1 MADKKVYSIVIN
13 GVQESV
19 NAIESLNKQLSEL
32 ENRIKT
38 LEKSSVKINAS
49 SSGGG
54 STSSGS
60 KSSLNEEE
68 KLAKQIEQIDAKRV
82 AYSKEIYQNY
92 LAAKDV
98 LSETVNDQKQISA
111 QERLQANNYTNTM
124 AGLKQELKDLKSVMN
139 GTDLNDDSFKQMSQR
154 AGEITEKLKKLE
166 ESYGQFGRNVGNYA
180 NGVVEGLNKYKVQ
193 VGETTR
199 EFNSAREAAKTLTNE
214 LLNLPKGAKG
224 AEELRA
230 ALQQVK
236 SEIQDLGK
244 SSATMDNLLDTMEGF
259 MAVANAG
266 QGIRALFG
274 VDDAEIQKSIKNLV
288 ALQNVLKGIET
299 INKQINTREGIGK
312 WIAPVTTQVDKA
324 TTKLLTFNT
333 ALLGTGKA
341 AKVAATGIK
350 VFSKALKVAFSAGIL
365 IVVDLLVDK
374 LMDLVESLGKVDDAT
389 ERSKKIQEEAGKAYA
404 EASAKVLQYQNRIK
418 NFNGSRKEEKKLVE
432 DLNKD
437 LGSTLGTYKSLAEW
451 KEVLKK
457 KTDAYIQSMIL
468 EAQQQAILNQL
479 IDVYTQKWNA
489 TRHMHDDFSFGEQV
503 QEFFMGAKSV
513 YDDRRKQISE
523 FEQQAKQLEE
533 QLKKNAEALEKFN
546 QKNGI
551 GNYAPQIEKNTDKS
565 KKALE
570 DEQKTLN
577 ELQLRL
583 MKDGLNKK
591 LMQLDEEERQTIN
604 KLKENGRK
612 SADTIQKVERT
623 YAQLRAKE
631 IQEYL
636 KTLEESV
643 RKTARELANIQF
655 TLDLKDIDNEI
666 ERLQNKFEELG
677 NKVPKNKSL
686 TSSFDFNNI
695 LGNTSKMDYLAAKKY
710 SSNKAEAS
718 TGQYDNY
725 YRDLYNYISKK
736 NEEIRK
742 KFNEI
747 YDLTSGSDA
756 DKEKAQYGFA
766 AKLFEE
772 EYKDA
777 LKIVRDYGSMIT
789 DYFEVVSND
798 QTKILENGFEE
809 RLNASK
815 RYYKES
821 ITQLVENL
829 KKQSEL
835 REQAIKKQAQK
846 EYDAERDRYRN
857 QYNSLSGQASSL
869 ESDIS
874 GFSPKNSD
882 DEAKLRKMKESLD
895 EIYAQME
902 TAAKQH
908 STKMAQINDAETNA
922 IEKNTLD
929 TYSNISSL
937 EEKYFDT
944 RLSDYRDFQ
953 SKLNDEISRNP
964 ITDKAGFGIVNIAQ
978 TRKNYKEILNASK
991 TTLKGI
997 QDDKNTLDKLYNGG
1011 FIKEEAYN
1019 ATLKQLNELEQ
1030 EIKNGMGV
1038 TAQASKN
1045 LVGDFIQSINQYVQ
1059 AAGQAL
1065 QDVMSAIWE
1074 YQDYQLEKE
1083 QEALDKLNDELEKK
1097 LDEQQD
1103 IVQKHKDA
1111 IDSIEDEL
1119 ATARGSRREHL
1130 IDQLNAEMEAQRAA
1144 RKQEQ
1149 KIQKDKEK
1157 AEKKQEEL
1165 DKKRRKEEYDRNVM
1179 QAFISW
1185 HLAIMNGLATQPF
1198 LYMGV
1203 AMGALATALGA
1214 VQYALIKSQKPY
1226 ARGGQLDGGV
1236 AQGNRHRDGGIPVL
1250 GGRASIE
1257 GGEYITNRVTTS
1269 KNVELLDYINSKKK
1283 KIDITD
1289 LMDFYSTTPRKT
1301 IKGVRTK
1308 FEDGGYL
1315 PTLPN
1320 ELDIK
1325 DQLQNIVVNQDNRPI
1340 YVSVVDIN
1348 NKQEDVRRVQTLAG
1362 L

>member
-19 NAIESLNKQLSEL
+19 NAVEALNKQLSEL
-32 ENRIKT
+32 ENRIKV
-38 LEKSSVKINAS
+38 LEKSNVKINA
-49 SSGGG
+49 GGT
-54 STSSGS
+54 STSSS
-60 KSSLNEEE
+60 KSSSSLSEEE
-68 KLAKQIEQIDAKRV
+68 KIAKQIEQIDAKRE

-98 LSETVNDQKQISA
+98 LSETVNDQKAISA

-124 AGLKQELKDLKSVMN
+124 AGMKQELADLKTVMN
-139 GTDLNDDSFKQMSQR
+139 GTDLGDESFKKMSQR
-154 AGEITEKLKKLE
+154 AGEITEKLKALE
-166 ESYGQFGRNVGNYA
+166 QEYGQFGRNVGNYA
-180 NGVVEGLNKYKVQ
+180 NGVVEGLNKYKIQ

-199 EFNSAREAAKTLTNE
+199 EFNSAKEAARTLSNE

-244 SSATMDNLLDTMEGF
+244 SSAVMDNLLDTMEGF

-324 TTKLLTFNT
+324 TTKLLAFNT

-341 AKVAATGIK
+341 SKVAAAGIK
-350 VFSKALKVAFSAGIL
+350 LLSKALKVAFSAGIL

-374 LMDLVESLGKVDDAT
+374 LMDLVQSLKKADDAT

-489 TRHMHDDFSFGEQV
+489 VKHMKDDFSWGEQI
-503 QEFFMGAKSV
+503 QSFFMGSNSV
-513 YDDRRKQISE
+513 YNDRRNVVNQLDE
-523 FEQQAKQLEE
+523 QAKQLEE

-546 QKNGI
+546 QENGI

-570 DEQKTLN
+570 EEQKTLT
-577 ELQLRL
+577 ELELRL

-612 SADTIQKVERT
+612 SSDTIRKIERA

-636 KTLEESV
+636 KTVEESV
-643 RKTARELANIQF
+643 RKTARDLANIQF
-655 TLDLKDIDNEI
+655 TLDMKDIDNEI
-666 ERLQNKFEELG
+666 ERLQNKFDELG
-677 NKVPKNKSL
+677 NKVPRNRNL
-686 TSSFDFNNI
+686 ISSFDFENI
-695 LGNTSKMDYLAAKKY
+695 LGKTSKMEYLVAKKY
-710 SSNKAEAS
+710 ASNKDKAE
-718 TGQYDNY
+718 TGQYDSY
-725 YRDLYNYISKK
+725 YRDLYNYISRK
-736 NEEIRK
+736 NEEIRN
-742 KFNEI
+742 KFYEI
-747 YDLTSGSDA
+747 YDLTEGSDA
-756 DKEKAQYGFA
+756 EKKKAQYGFA
-766 AKLFEE
+766 AKLFED
-772 EYKDA
+772 EYKNA
-777 LKIVRDYGSMIT
+777 LEVVRDYGSSIT
-789 DYFEVVSND
+789 DYIETLAND
-798 QTKILENGFEE
+798 QTRILENGFEE

-815 RYYKES
+815 RYYNET
-821 ITQLVENL
+821 ITQLVQNL
-829 KKQSEL
+829 KEQSKL
-835 REQAIKKQAQK
+835 REKAIKEQAEK
-846 EYDAERDRYRN
+846 EYEAERERYRN
-857 QYNSLSGQASSL
+857 QYNSLSSQANSL

-882 DEAKLRKMKESLD
+882 DEAKLKKMKENLD

-902 TAAKQH
+902 TAYKQH
-908 STKMAQINDAETNA
+908 STKMAQINDSMTNA
-922 IEKNTLD
+922 IQKNTLD
-929 TYSNISSL
+929 TYNNISSQ
-937 EEKYFDT
+937 EEKYYDI
-944 RLSDYRDFQ
+944 RLSNYRDFQ

-964 ITDKAGFGIVNIAQ
+964 ITDKAGFGIVNISQ
-978 TRKNYKEILNASK
+978 TRKNYNEILNASK
-991 TTLKGI
+991 AALKGI
-997 QDDKNTLDKLYNGG
+997 QDDKNTLDKLYKGG

-1019 ATLKQLNELEQ
+1019 STLKQLNEIEQ
-1030 EIKNGMGV
+1030 EIKNGMNI
-1038 TAQASKN
+1038 TAQSSKE

-1065 QDVMSAIWE
+1065 QEIMSSVWDA
-1074 YQDYQLEKE
+1074 QDAAYDREKEQLEKQIE
-1083 QEALDKLNDELEKK
+1083 LQEEIYNKQKELAE
-1097 LDEQQD
+1097 E
-1103 IVQKHKDA
+1103 HKNT
-1111 IDSIEDEL
+1111 INEIEDEL
-1119 ATARGSRREHL
+1119 SNARGDRRQHL
-1130 IDQLNAEMEAQRAA
+1130 IDQLNAEIEAQRRAVKEQQKA
-1144 RKQEQ
+1144 EREEKKLKQ
-1149 KIQKDKEK
+1149 K
-1157 AEKKQEEL
+1157 AEKEEL
-1165 DKKRRKEEYDRNVM
+1165 EQKKREKKRALV
-1179 QAFISW
+1179 QALI
-1185 HLAIMNGLATQPF
+1185 N
-1198 LYMGV
+1198 
-1203 AMGALATALGA
+1203 TALSISMAAVNAWPMPAIAMMAAAAAVGA
-1214 VQYALIKSQKPY
+1214 AQVAAISSQKY
-1226 ARGGQLDGGV
+1226 AKGGLLEGKS
-1236 AQGNRHRDGGIPVL
+1236 HKEGGIPV
-1250 GGRASIE
+1250 GNTGIE
-1257 GGEYITNRVTTS
+1257 VEGKEYVVRKKSTTP
-1269 KNVELLDYINSKKK
+1269 NIELLDYINKSERKLSLDDFINFFSSGKAKKSFMSISSK
-1283 KIDITD
+1283 
-1289 LMDFYSTTPRKT
+1289 YA
-1301 IKGVRTK
+1301 
-1308 FEDGGYL
+1308 DGGVL
-1315 PTLPN
+1315 PTLSN
-1320 ELDIK
+1320 DYSFDDRLLSAFEDYS
-1325 DQLQNIVVNQDNRPI
+1325 NRPVQ
-1340 YVSVVDIN
+1340 VSVVDIN
-1348 NKQEDVRRVQTLAG
+1348 NRQAAVKNVQVMAG
-1362 L
+1362 MEV